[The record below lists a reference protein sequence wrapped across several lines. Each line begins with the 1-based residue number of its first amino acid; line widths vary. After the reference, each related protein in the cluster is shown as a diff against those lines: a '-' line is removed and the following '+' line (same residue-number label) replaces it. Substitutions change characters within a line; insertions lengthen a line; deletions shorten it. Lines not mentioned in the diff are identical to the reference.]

1 MLQAKIGNQEFE
13 ASLQTLRGRD
23 TDISCEVVEVKVIK
37 RFFYSICITYS
48 RLVLV
53 SWTYAKR
60 TLHGDLDL

>member
-1 MLQAKIGNQEFE
+1 MLQAKTRNQEFE
-13 ASLQTLRGRD
+13 ASLQTLCGCD

-37 RFFYSICITYS
+37 IFFYSICIPYS
-48 RLVLV
+48 RSVLV

>member
-1 MLQAKIGNQEFE
+1 MLQAKTGNQEFE

-23 TDISCEVVEVKVIK
+23 TDISCQVVEVKVIK
-37 RFFYSICITYS
+37 GFCYSIFIPYS

-53 SWTYAKR
+53 TWTYAKG